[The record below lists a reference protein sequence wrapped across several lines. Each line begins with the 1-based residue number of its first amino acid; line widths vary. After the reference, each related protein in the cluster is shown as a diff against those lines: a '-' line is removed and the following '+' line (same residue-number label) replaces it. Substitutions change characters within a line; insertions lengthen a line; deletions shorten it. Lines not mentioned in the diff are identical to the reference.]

1 MEQLKGSKMGCSITR
16 FARTIDELQ
25 LTMYEIDQLPENIVI
40 DTIFNTYN
48 ELGEEKVETMKFH
61 MWVFEV
67 KKRLQ
72 HAII

>member
-1 MEQLKGSKMGCSITR
+1 MVGCSLTR
-16 FARTIDELQ
+16 FSKTLEELQ
-25 LTMYEIDQLPENIVI
+25 LTMYEIDQIPEEIVAN
-40 DTIFNTYN
+40 TILDTYN
-48 ELGEEKVETMKFH
+48 ELGEEKVEALEFH

>member
-1 MEQLKGSKMGCSITR
+1 MVGCSLTR
-16 FARTIDELQ
+16 FSKTLEELQ
-25 LTMYEIDQLPENIVI
+25 LTMYEIDQIPEEIVAN
-40 DTIFNTYN
+40 TILDTYN
-48 ELGEEKVETMKFH
+48 ELGEEKVESMKFH

>member
-1 MEQLKGSKMGCSITR
+1 MSCSVTR

-25 LTMYEIDQLPENIVI
+25 LTMYEIDQLHEDIVI

-48 ELGEEKVETMKFH
+48 ELGEEKVESLEFH

>member
-1 MEQLKGSKMGCSITR
+1 MEQLKGSKMGCSVTR

-48 ELGEEKVETMKFH
+48 ELGEEKVESLEFH

>member
-1 MEQLKGSKMGCSITR
+1 MSCSVTR

-48 ELGEEKVETMKFH
+48 ELGEEKVESLEFH

>member
-1 MEQLKGSKMGCSITR
+1 MSCSITR

-25 LTMYEIDQLPENIVI
+25 LTMYEIDQLPEDIVL

-48 ELGEEKVETMKFH
+48 ELGEEKVESLEFH

>member
-1 MEQLKGSKMGCSITR
+1 MVGCSLTR
-16 FARTIDELQ
+16 FSKTLEELQ
-25 LTMYEIDQLPENIVI
+25 LTMYEIDQIPEEIVAN
-40 DTIFNTYN
+40 TILGTYN
-48 ELGEEKVETMKFH
+48 ELGEEKVEAMKFH

>member
-1 MEQLKGSKMGCSITR
+1 MGCSITR

-48 ELGEEKVETMKFH
+48 ELGEEKVESLEFH

>member
-1 MEQLKGSKMGCSITR
+1 MVGCSLTR
-16 FARTIDELQ
+16 FSKTLEELH
-25 LTMYEIDQLPENIVI
+25 LTMYEIDQLPEDIVL
-40 DTIFNTYN
+40 DTILNTYN
-48 ELGEEKVETMKFH
+48 ELGEEKVEALEFH

>member
-1 MEQLKGSKMGCSITR
+1 MGCSVTR

-48 ELGEEKVETMKFH
+48 ELGEEKVESLEFH

>member
-1 MEQLKGSKMGCSITR
+1 MVGCSLTR
-16 FARTIDELQ
+16 FSKTLEELQ
-25 LTMYEIDQLPENIVI
+25 LTMYEIDQIPEEIVAN
-40 DTIFNTYN
+40 TILDTYN
-48 ELGEEKVETMKFH
+48 ELGEGKVEAMKFH

>member
-1 MEQLKGSKMGCSITR
+1 MSCSITR

-48 ELGEEKVETMKFH
+48 ELGEEKVESLEFH

>member
-48 ELGEEKVETMKFH
+48 ELGEEKVESLEFH

>member
-1 MEQLKGSKMGCSITR
+1 MVGCSLTR
-16 FARTIDELQ
+16 FSKTLEELQ
-25 LTMYEIDQLPENIVI
+25 LTMYEIDQIPEESVAN
-40 DTIFNTYN
+40 TILDTYN
-48 ELGEEKVETMKFH
+48 ELGEEKVEAMEFH

>member
-1 MEQLKGSKMGCSITR
+1 MSCSITR

-48 ELGEEKVETMKFH
+48 ELGEEKVESLEFH

-72 HAII
+72 HVLI

>member
-1 MEQLKGSKMGCSITR
+1 MEQLKGSKMGCSLKR

-48 ELGEEKVETMKFH
+48 ELGEEKVESLEFH

>member
-1 MEQLKGSKMGCSITR
+1 MSCSVTR

-40 DTIFNTYN
+40 DTILNTYN
-48 ELGEEKVETMKFH
+48 ELGEEKVESLEFH

-72 HAII
+72 HVLN